1 MDFISVYHRGS
12 DMLVQHDAEIKKDF
26 DEIISVLKSITDKDL
41 IDEFNLRKLKRD
53 NIKSLS
59 EPINHLIDQRLA
71 KLGWTVQS
79 PIFREIIHN
88 KKDKTAW
95 RLDFAKGTIS
105 VEVGYN
111 HGEAITHN
119 IMKPVLA
126 SELNHVEKAIQ
137 TRMGVIIT
145 ATDNLKKLGGFD
157 SAVGSFEKYKSYL
170 RPFNAIITVPLVLI
184 GLEAPTSFFVKHTK
198 INKKTFGAIE
208 II

>member
-1 MDFISVYHRGS
+1 
-12 DMLVQHDAEIKKDF
+12 
-26 DEIISVLKSITDKDL
+26 
-41 IDEFNLRKLKRD
+41 
-53 NIKSLS
+53 
-59 EPINHLIDQRLA
+59 
-71 KLGWTVQS
+71 
-79 PIFREIIHN
+79 
-88 KKDKTAW
+88 
-95 RLDFAKGTIS
+95 
-105 VEVGYN
+105 
-111 HGEAITHN
+111 
-119 IMKPVLA
+119 MKPVLA

-184 GLEAPTSFFVKHTK
+184 GLEAPTSFFVNHTK